1 MAGMHFSV
9 ICAED
14 IIRADAAKI
23 ERETAG
29 TFLGDYLVGGY
40 ARACE
45 VWPYARLEASH
56 WEPVASDVPT
66 LLLSGSRDPVTP
78 PANADAVAEHLAN
91 SLHIVVPGA
100 GHGVGG
106 QCILDIQMQFVDTA
120 SVEGLDTSC
129 LEERPPTEFV
139 LPGGRACRRPRRTL
153 ALHLRGHG
161 RAMV

>member
-14 IIRADAAKI
+14 LSRVDAAKI

-45 VWPYARLEASH
+45 VWPHAELDPAH

-66 LLLSGSRDPVTP
+66 LLLSGGRDPVTP
-78 PANADAVAEHLAN
+78 PANGEAVAAHLPN

-106 QCILDIQMQFVDTA
+106 PCIQGIQARFIDTA
-120 SVEGLDTSC
+120 TVDGLDTSC
-129 LEERPPTEFV
+129 VEEWPPTQFV
-139 LPGGRACRRPRRTL
+139 LPGGDEQPAED
-153 ALHLRGHG
+153 G
-161 RAMV
+161 